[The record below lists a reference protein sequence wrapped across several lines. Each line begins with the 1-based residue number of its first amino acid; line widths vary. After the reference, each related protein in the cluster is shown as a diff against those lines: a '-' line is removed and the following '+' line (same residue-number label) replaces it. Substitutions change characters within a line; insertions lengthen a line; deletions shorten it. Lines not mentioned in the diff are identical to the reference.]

1 MRYCRLLLV
10 VFIFISSLAVAKAAN
25 DSFVSAHNSVSAHQS
40 FVAFEQSQGAFPLVS
55 SGITSEIYLDAAEP
69 QGVKRAAEDLRS
81 DIYKVTG
88 KSPRVCC
95 NGEWPVRYPV
105 IIGTY
110 GKGDV
115 VTRLAKR
122 G

>member
-10 VFIFISSLAVAKAAN
+10 VFIFISSLAAVKAAN
-25 DSFVSAHNSVSAHQS
+25 DSFVSVHQP
-40 FVAFEQSQGAFPLVS
+40 FVAFEQTQGAFPVVS
-55 SGITSEIYLDAAEP
+55 SGITSEIYLDAAES

-95 NGEWPVRYPV
+95 DGE
-105 IIGTY
+105 
-110 GKGDV
+110 
-115 VTRLAKR
+115 
-122 G
+122 